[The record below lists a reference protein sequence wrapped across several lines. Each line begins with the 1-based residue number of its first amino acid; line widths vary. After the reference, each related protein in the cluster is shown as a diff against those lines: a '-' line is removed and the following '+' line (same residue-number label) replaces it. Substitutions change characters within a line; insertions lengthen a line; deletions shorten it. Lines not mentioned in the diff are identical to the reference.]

1 MPNNNNIITLKAKKI
16 KWGIFVIQIYC
27 GDGKGKT
34 SASVG
39 AAVRAAGRNMR
50 VLFVQFLKCEDSG
63 ERKILSTIDNIDLTP
78 CPMKLQFTINMTEA
92 QKAQASKIFRNMFD
106 HAVKT
111 ALVSNYNVLILDEI
125 FSAME
130 TGMLS
135 ENDVYSFLADAPA
148 KLEIILTGRNPA
160 EKFVKLADYV
170 SEIIKVKHPYDNGT
184 RARIGIEY

>member
-1 MPNNNNIITLKAKKI
+1 M
-16 KWGIFVIQIYC
+16 IQIYC

-39 AAVRAAGRNMR
+39 AAVRAAGRNLK

-63 ERKILSTIDNIDLTP
+63 ERKVLSLIDNIDLTP
-78 CPMKLQFTINMTEA
+78 CPVELQFTINMTDA
-92 QKAQASKIFRNMFD
+92 QKAQASKIFREIFD
-106 HAVKT
+106 HAVRT
-111 ALVSNYNVLILDEI
+111 ALVAKYNVLILDEV

-148 KLEIILTGRNPA
+148 SLEIILTGRNPA
-160 EKFVKLADYV
+160 DKFIQLADYV

-184 RARIGIEY
+184 RARIVIEY